1 MPMVKN
7 WWKGL
12 AKTLQKLPSR
22 VGSCASEHWLR
33 LRRHRIQLVKTHRV
47 RGRWARVQR
56 NVRLRPEQK
65 TFKYI
70 FNISLYLA
78 VSKYAASSTLDES
91 KQLLAQRRIKPAIL
105 CTQLPAVLMP
115 DLQPEQC
122 ESRSCSNPSPIHKG
136 LRVGSLSLANK
147 YDTVWKLASLR
158 DDFQ

>member
-1 MPMVKN
+1 MLKN

-12 AKTLQKLPSR
+12 AKTLKKLPSCM
-22 VGSCASEHWLR
+22 GSCASEDWLG

-47 RGRWARVQR
+47 CGRWARVQR

-65 TFKYI
+65 IFKYVL
-70 FNISLYLA
+70 NISLYLA
-78 VSKYAASSTLDES
+78 VSKYTASSTLDES
-91 KQLLAQRRIKPAIL
+91 KQLLAQRRMMPAIL

-115 DLQPEQC
+115 DLQPVQC
-122 ESRSCSNPSPIHKG
+122 ESRSCSNPSPIHRG
-136 LRVGSLSLANK
+136 LRAGSLSLANK